1 MRKPYKMKGSEFFGH
16 GSDSPAKVTD
26 SELLGLQSK
35 LNHSELDYKEPGWAK
50 IAGKVANKGKDIV
63 AGAMGGI
70 AGNSTSDVQTTHN
83 IEEEK
88 PVV

>member
-35 LNHSELDYKEPGWAK
+35 LNHAELDYREPGWAK
-50 IAGKVANKGKDIV
+50 IAGKVANKGKEIV
-63 AGAMGGI
+63 AGALGG
-70 AGNSTSDVQTTHN
+70 ATEVKTDHE
-83 IEEEK
+83 IEGDE
-88 PVV
+88 PVVSE